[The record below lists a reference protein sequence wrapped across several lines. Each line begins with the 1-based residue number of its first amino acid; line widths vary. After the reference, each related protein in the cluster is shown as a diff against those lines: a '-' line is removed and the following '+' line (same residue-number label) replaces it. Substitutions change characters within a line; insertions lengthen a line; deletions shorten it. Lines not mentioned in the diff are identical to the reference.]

1 MNNADRA
8 ALSAIA
14 KQIEELASKIE
25 PLANEE
31 TVKALHDL
39 VEIAPVLHDL
49 ADGYRMA
56 GKAGNFIKWIAGI
69 GAGLGACWAFIQWLV
84 TGVKV

>member
-1 MNNADRA
+1 MNQQDREALA
-8 ALSAIA
+8 AIS
-14 KQIEELASKIE
+14 KQITDLARSIE
-25 PLANEE
+25 SLTNPD
-31 TVKALHDL
+31 TQKALHDL

-56 GKAGNFIKWIAGI
+56 GKMGNFIKWIAGI

>member
-1 MNNADRA
+1 MNQQDREALA
-8 ALSAIA
+8 AISDKIDALA
-14 KQIEELASKIE
+14 KSIERLTN
-25 PLANEE
+25 PDTQN
-31 TVKALHDL
+31 VLHDL

-56 GKAGNFIKWIAGI
+56 GKAGAFVKWIAGI

-84 TGVKV
+84 TGVKA

>member
-1 MNNADRA
+1 MNQQDREALA
-8 ALSAIA
+8 AIS
-14 KQIEELASKIE
+14 KQIADLAKSIE
-25 PLANEE
+25 SLTDPE
-31 TVKALHDL
+31 TQSALHDL

-56 GKAGNFIKWIAGI
+56 GKAGAFIKWIAGI

-84 TGVKV
+84 TGVKA

>member
-1 MNNADRA
+1 MNQQDRE
-8 ALSAIA
+8 ALAAIA
-14 KQIEELASKIE
+14 KQIADLASSIE
-25 PLANEE
+25 SLTNRD
-31 TVKALHDL
+31 TQKALHDL